1 MVSDLDQAPVDSRKN
16 EALICSM
23 QDIFVNLV
31 NDASNQIKNEA
42 KPFQRPFIFSKM
54 CTEQVKMLYD
64 TGADISA
71 VNENIFRNISVDQ
84 RPSKIEDSSNRQF
97 RSAGGENLQIK
108 GKYLFPVTIG
118 KKTVHH
124 PFYVIKNLSEAAI
137 MGIDFI
143 QQHSLNYCP
152 DQRSFSW
159 KGGRSWHSGSMK
171 LCNLEK
177 IPPLSIVQIKV
188 NLTTESGCSPNADSI
203 CIVNVA
209 VPDIPVLTGGPAIV
223 QPDKSGQAFLQITNC
238 SPNTI
243 TLQRGEF
250 MGFIENVTDCEKRQ
264 VNPSYINEIA
274 LNKSKN
280 RVPIPLSKEK
290 KLFIQEK
297 AKLNVPDNFKEEYLN
312 VLFKNHEAISEHKYD
327 LGQTETLMH
336 DISLKSQEPVYVKQ
350 FKIPDAHREQVE
362 KQVTEWLKLGVV
374 QPTRSKFNSPIFVV
388 AKKNGGLRLVQD
400 FRALNAQTHTD
411 KYSMKDVSECIG
423 EIGRS
428 GSTIFSTID
437 LTSGFWQMLLQPKSR
452 PYTAFTISGL
462 GQFQWVTTPMGLLG
476 SPASFQRL
484 MEAVVAGL
492 SNIIVYIDDLLL
504 HSSQHPDHIQQ
515 LDVLLARLIS
525 HGIKINLEKCVFGS
539 TNVSYLNFRLT
550 ESGIKPG
557 SDKLK
562 AVAAAKPPS
571 NVHEIR
577 QFLGLCNFFRTHV
590 RNFAQISGYLSA
602 LTKKESTWKSG
613 PLPADALKAF
623 RELQTCLCSE
633 PIVDYPRRDR
643 PYALIVDA
651 ALGDDAHP
659 GGLGAIL
666 LQINQSGDHCRILH
680 LGQSQ
685 FQWVTTPM
693 GLLGSPASFQRLM
706 EAVVAGLSNIIVYI
720 DDLLLHSSQH
730 PDQIQHLM
738 SFSLD

>member
-1 MVSDLDQAPVDSRKN
+1 
-16 EALICSM
+16 
-23 QDIFVNLV
+23 
-31 NDASNQIKNEA
+31 
-42 KPFQRPFIFSKM
+42 
-54 CTEQVKMLYD
+54 
-64 TGADISA
+64 
-71 VNENIFRNISVDQ
+71 
-84 RPSKIEDSSNRQF
+84 
-97 RSAGGENLQIK
+97 
-108 GKYLFPVTIG
+108 VTIG
-118 KKTVHH
+118 KKTVQH
-124 PFYVIKNLSEAAI
+124 PFYVIKNLSEATI

-143 QQHSLNYCP
+143 QQHTLNYCP

-171 LCNLEK
+171 LCSLET
-177 IPPLSIVQIKV
+177 IPPLSVVQIKV
-188 NLTTESGCSPNADSI
+188 NLTTEAGCSPTADSM

-209 VPDIPVLTGGPAIV
+209 VPYIPVLTGGPAMA
-223 QPDKSGQAFLQITNC
+223 QPNKSGQAFLQIANC
-238 SPNTI
+238 SPNPI

-250 MGFIENVTDCEKRQ
+250 MGFIENITNCEKRQ
-264 VNPSYINEIA
+264 INPNYINKIA

-280 RVPIPLSKEK
+280 CVPIPLSKEK

-297 AKLNVPDNFKEEYLN
+297 VKLNVPDEFKDKYLN
-312 VLFKNHEAISEHKYD
+312 VLFNNHEAISQHKYD

-336 DISLKSQEPVYVKQ
+336 DISLKSEEPVYVKQ

-362 KQVTEWLKLGVV
+362 KNVTEWLKLGVV

-400 FRALNAQTHTD
+400 FRALNEQTHTD

-428 GSTIFSTID
+428 SSAIFSTID

-484 MEAVVAGL
+484 MGTVVAGL

-504 HSSQHPDHIQQ
+504 HSSLHPHHIRQ
-515 LDVLLARLIS
+515 LDVLLARLIA

-539 TNVSYLNFRLT
+539 TNVSYLGFRLT

-613 PLPADALKAF
+613 PLPADAPKAF
-623 RELQTCLCSE
+623 RELHTCLCSE
-633 PIVDYPRRDR
+633 PIVYYPRRDR

-666 LQINQSGDHCRILH
+666 SQINKSGEHCVIAYASRKFQKHEKNYTPFLLEMQAAIWGMDHFSTYLKGRHFTLFSDH
-680 LGQSQ
+680 KPLEKLGK
-685 FQWVTTPM
+685 VHTRT
-693 GLLGSPASFQRLM
+693 LDRLQ
-706 EAVVAGLSNIIVYI
+706 EAMNTFDFEIVYKKGSEMPADFLSRNVI
-720 DDLLLHSSQH
+720 DSISWNNEEIQQEQQKDPLIKAIKNYLLNRELPADTKCQNVVQNFAN
-730 PDQIQHLM
+730 DCFVDNEIVW
-738 SFSLD
+738 